1 MRLIKPSFEIL
12 EQKPGLDGL
21 LQHIE
26 RCGRTCY
33 KSEDKIT
40 EESAP
45 KFVDMLV
52 KRGHTA
58 MVEHGTVYL
67 KYSITLEGSM
77 NMANKYYFNKY
88 STVTIG
94 NEPLCGGEPQ
104 EYKDKFDGHTC
115 AYITTNYRVL
125 LQNDWLDDLKYQCEP
140 TEHHVKRITVKF
152 TCDRGVS
159 HEFVRH
165 RVFSFA
171 QESTR
176 YCNYSKDKFGKECTF
191 IIPCWLGLP
200 EGSVSSPEIPIF
212 RERHG
217 NVVGIF
223 LNNLYWAEA
232 NYFDLL
238 EQGWIAQ
245 QARAVL
251 PNSLKTEL
259 IMTGT
264 IEQWEGFFKLRDAND
279 AHPQARE
286 LAAPLHEEFIRRG
299 LLQ

>member
-67 KYSITLEGSM
+67 RTYSNYEYGEDELFRRYSSNPYSIVKAIGRVAGST
-77 NMANKYYFNKY
+77 KE
-88 STVTIG
+88 SDLV
-94 NEPLCGGEPQ
+94 
-104 EYKDKFDGHTC
+104 DGY
-115 AYITTNYRVL
+115 YITTNYRVL
-125 LQNDWLDDLKYQCEP
+125 LQNGWLDDLKYQCEP
-140 TEHHVKRITVKF
+140 TEYHVKRITVKF

-200 EGSVSSPEIPIF
+200 EGSVSSPEIPTF

-217 NVVGIF
+217 DAVGIF